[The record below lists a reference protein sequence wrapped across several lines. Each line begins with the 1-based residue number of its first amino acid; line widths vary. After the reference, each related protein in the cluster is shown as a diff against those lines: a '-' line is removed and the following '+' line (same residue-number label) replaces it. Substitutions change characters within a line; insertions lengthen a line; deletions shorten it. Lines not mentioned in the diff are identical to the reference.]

1 MIAKDGLRMV
11 AKAIQQRIIVE
22 VLVSYKEL
30 EPYSP
35 VLRRK
40 EKLRFKYTSLNLIST
55 VHS

>member
-11 AKAIQQRIIVE
+11 AKDIQQRIIVE

-35 VLRRK
+35 VLHKK
-40 EKLRFKYTSLNLIST
+40 EKQFK
-55 VHS
+55 